1 MFPKSD
7 IIENR
12 SKASVY
18 EPPKLLFEVWMIFG
32 DKYLWGIKRLPAGLS
47 YRPRQYEPATVR
59 LKPEW
64 PTH

>member
-32 DKYLWGIKRLPAGLS
+32 NKYFTYAFRRNTG
-47 YRPRQYEPATVR
+47 
-59 LKPEW
+59 
-64 PTH
+64 